1 MNVVELK
8 FLLKL
13 LAFPDYRAP
22 LSQITPNAKTSPS
35 ERDSICRTL
44 GDRELIA
51 YSTEVTEFS
60 ITPAGK
66 ALLALKTSQLPIAE
80 IELQLL
86 KAGAAGLTRPTEIAA
101 KTGISPSVQQTTLE
115 NLVTRGLIKIEKA
128 KIQDVWLTERGAE
141 YLTDEYNPS
150 GSDPVISLD
159 LLTNYL
165 RFIRKSLR
173 QGTGIRNK
181 IPKIQPIVEDVVP
194 SDFEE
199 PISVPHPIPADTEIL
214 KIIQNL
220 DRELATDNYLP
231 IFYLR
236 QKLQPPLSRAEV
248 DQALY
253 RLQRNDLIEL
263 SSLQEAIAYTPEQ
276 IEAGIPQDIGGP
288 LFFIIVTK

>member
-13 LAFPDYRAP
+13 LAFPNYRG
-22 LSQITPNAKTSPS
+22 LISQIKPNPKTSAS

-44 GDRELIA
+44 SDRELVA
-51 YSTEVTEFS
+51 YSTEITEFS
-60 ITPAGK
+60 ITPAGH
-66 ALLALKTSQLPIAE
+66 ALLALNTSQLPISAA
-80 IELQLL
+80 ELQLL
-86 KAGAAGLTRPTEIAA
+86 KAAASGLTIEAETSIPASLR
-101 KTGISPSVQQTTLE
+101 QTTIQ
-115 NLVTRGLIKIEKA
+115 NLVDRGLIKIEKA
-128 KIQDVWLTERGAE
+128 KIQEVWLTERGAE

-150 GSDPVISLD
+150 GSEPVISLD

-173 QGTGIRNK
+173 QKELAVTPTIDEVK
-181 IPKIQPIVEDVVP
+181 SEF
-194 SDFEE
+194 SD
-199 PISVPHPIPADTEIL
+199 PASVHHHRPADAEIL
-214 KIIQNL
+214 KMIQNL

-236 QKLQPPLSRAEV
+236 QKLQPPLSREEV

-253 RLQRNDLIEL
+253 RLQRNDKIEL

-288 LFFIIVTK
+288 LFFIIVTE

>member
-22 LSQITPNAKTSPS
+22 VSQITPNAKTSPS

-66 ALLALKTSQLPIAE
+66 ALLALKTSLPIAE

-101 KTGISPSVQQTTLE
+101 KTGISPSIQQTTLE
-115 NLVTRGLIKIEKA
+115 NLAKRGFIKIEKT

-173 QGTGIRNK
+173 QGTDIRTK
-181 IPKIQPIVEDVVP
+181 IPKIQPIVEDVVL
-194 SDFEE
+194 SDFSEA
-199 PISVPHPIPADTEIL
+199 ISVHHPIPADIEIL

-263 SSLQEAIAYTPEQ
+263 SSLQETIAYTPEQ